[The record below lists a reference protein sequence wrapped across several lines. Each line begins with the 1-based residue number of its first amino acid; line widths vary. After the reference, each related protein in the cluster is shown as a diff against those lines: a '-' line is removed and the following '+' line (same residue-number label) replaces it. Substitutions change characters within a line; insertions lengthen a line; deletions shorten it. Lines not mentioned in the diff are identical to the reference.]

1 MTYELLEKITQVAFI
16 SVAFGM
22 MIFANYNTYKEYKRN
37 KKQ

>member
-1 MTYELLEKITQVAFI
+1 MKCELLEKITQVAFL

-22 MIFANYNTYKEYKRN
+22 MIFANYNTYKEYKR